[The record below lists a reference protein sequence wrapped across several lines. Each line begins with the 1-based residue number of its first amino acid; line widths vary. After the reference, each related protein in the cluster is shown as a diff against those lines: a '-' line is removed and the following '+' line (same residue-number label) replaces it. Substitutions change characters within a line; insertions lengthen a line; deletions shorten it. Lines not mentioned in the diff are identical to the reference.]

1 MSCTPSVNASETEKD
16 EGTLAHVA
24 KNIYSFVYDK
34 GSNVQYNKHDLIN
47 WDVMRQ
53 SNEGEGDDDWLN
65 CLSYRERRR

>member
-34 GSNVQYNKHDLIN
+34 GSNVQYYKHDLIN
-47 WDVMRQ
+47 WDV
-53 SNEGEGDDDWLN
+53 
-65 CLSYRERRR
+65 RELGFPLPDPGGYHEID